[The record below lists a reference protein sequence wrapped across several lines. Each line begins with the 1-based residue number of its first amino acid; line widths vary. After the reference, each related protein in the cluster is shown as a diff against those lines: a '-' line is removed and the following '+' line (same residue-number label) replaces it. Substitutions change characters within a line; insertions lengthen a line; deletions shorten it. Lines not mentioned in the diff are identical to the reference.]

1 MYFNFLS
8 VLFTK
13 AQPKGPHPP
22 TPGSH
27 ASARQRLAPSGPLNE
42 LRGRDAAGP
51 EAGKNLGAS
60 RAWSPERPT
69 RARAGGGGGG
79 SGRPG
84 RGGDSCDPAPLSH
97 LEHVA
102 CSGVSGGGHPALTP
116 PTTERWLRRPARA
129 RFLRRKRAA
138 VRVTTVQPIRSGQGL
153 ARKPRLE
160 TATLSCGASRLERRA
175 NASPASQRPLRRRL
189 LGGGKAP
196 PQCGRHAGVR
206 GGRSRPRAPLGIGL
220 RRCDW
225 APGGVG

>member
-8 VLFTK
+8 VLFTR

-27 ASARQRLAPSGPLNE
+27 ASARQRLAPRGPVNE

-51 EAGKNLGAS
+51 EAGKTSG
-60 RAWSPERPT
+60 
-69 RARAGGGGGG
+69 RAGPDPRRGPRERGEG

-102 CSGVSGGGHPALTP
+102 GSGGSGGGQPALTP
-116 PTTERWLRRPARA
+116 PTTERSLRRPARA
-129 RFLRRKRAA
+129 RFLRPQMGRGAGDGRRANSIRPRLSSEASGGNRDVELQRVAPRAA
-138 VRVTTVQPIRSGQGL
+138 SE
-153 ARKPRLE
+153 RKPRLPE
-160 TATLSCGASRLERRA
+160 A
-175 NASPASQRPLRRRL
+175 PPLRRRL

-206 GGRSRPRAPLGIGL
+206 GGRYRPRAPLGIGL

-225 APGGVG
+225 APSGVG

>member
-27 ASARQRLAPSGPLNE
+27 ASVRQRLAPSGPLNE

-51 EAGKNLGAS
+51 EAGKTSG
-60 RAWSPERPT
+60 
-69 RARAGGGGGG
+69 RAGPGPRRGPLERAGWGGGP
-79 SGRPG
+79 GRPG

-97 LEHVA
+97 LEHVSG
-102 CSGVSGGGHPALTP
+102 SGVSGGGHPALTP
-116 PTTERWLRRPARA
+116 PTIERWLRRPARA

-160 TATLSCGASRLERRA
+160 TATLSCSASRLERRA
-175 NASPASQRPLRRRL
+175 NASPASQRLHPCA
-189 LGGGKAP
+189 GG
-196 PQCGRHAGVR
+196 C
-206 GGRSRPRAPLGIGL
+206 
-220 RRCDW
+220 
-225 APGGVG
+225 